1 MLLPSAALGCHFAF
15 DLPLKEDE
23 VVAQAAQE
31 NQACVLVQKATAQEE
46 QRLLHPAVPASDTA
60 AGKLFLFVL
69 ASDSY
74 SQHGDDAAALRVHK
88 NLSMNEREKE
98 D

>member
-1 MLLPSAALGCHFAF
+1 M
-15 DLPLKEDE
+15 
-23 VVAQAAQE
+23 VAQAAQE
-31 NQACVLVQKATAQEE
+31 DRACVLVQKATAQEE

-60 AGKLFLFVL
+60 AGRLFLLVL

-74 SQHGDDAAALRVHK
+74 SQRGDAAAALGVHK
-88 NLSMNEREKE
+88 NLSIDERVKQ